1 METLDVNEI
10 INLLFVL
17 SIAASVAGFMAGL
30 LGVGGGIII
39 VPALY
44 YAFTVLDF
52 DIATRM
58 HLSVGT
64 SLAIIIP
71 TSIISTKTHMEY
83 DAVDFKLVKSFG
95 IFILLGVIAGTF
107 LAVNLKTPAFILFFS
122 IMAFIVGLFFI
133 FFREQLLKN
142 PKMISDSV
150 KNISGV
156 IIGFISVLLGIG
168 GGSTYLALLLIW
180 EIPYYI
186 FPIIALTCNIIVVSG
201 NSFNYIKA
209 GNLNLKLLIPYL
221 LGSVPF
227 AFIGGSLNIEKNLFE
242 FLLFGVLSIAGFLL
256 LIKSKSFDDKHN
268 IYKKISLFFSI
279 FIGSIIGFVSG
290 IVGIGGGI
298 FLSPVLFL
306 LKAGKPKHIA
316 TVASLFILINSISG
330 IMGQLTKNLV
340 LNEIVNY
347 WPLLLCVLFGGQLGN
362 IINIKVFSNRV
373 LALVTGILVIFVSIR
388 LGFKIFS

>member
-1 METLDVNEI
+1 METLDINEI

-17 SIAASVAGFMAGL
+17 SLAASVAGFMAGL

-83 DAVDFKLVKSFG
+83 DAVDFKLIKSFG
-95 IFILLGVIAGTF
+95 IFILFGVIGGTF
-107 LAVNLKTPAFILFFS
+107 LAVNLKTPAFVLFFS

-142 PKMISDSV
+142 PKMISDSA

-168 GGSTYLALLLIW
+168 GGSLMVPFMRTFGYDIRRSIGTAAGVGFLIAVFGT
-180 EIPYYI
+180 ITMIMGGKIVDNINTPYSLGYV
-186 FPIIALTCNIIVVSG
+186 N
-201 NSFNYIKA
+201 
-209 GNLNLKLLIPYL
+209 L
-221 LGSVPF
+221 LGFLVFVPVTMIM
-227 AFIGGSLNIEKNLFE
+227 ARVGAKAVYKIDKNI
-242 FLLFGVLSIAGFLL
+242 LS
-256 LIKSKSFDDKHN
+256 
-268 IYKKISLFFSI
+268 KIF
-279 FIGSIIGFVSG
+279 
-290 IVGIGGGI
+290 GI
-298 FLSPVLFL
+298 FL
-306 LKAGKPKHIA
+306 
-316 TVASLFILINSISG
+316 
-330 IMGQLTKNLV
+330 
-340 LNEIVNY
+340 
-347 WPLLLCVLFGGQLGN
+347 
-362 IINIKVFSNRV
+362 II
-373 LALVTGILVIFVSIR
+373 VSIR
-388 LGFKIFS
+388 SFFEYLSIN